1 MIRSRNIPLFG
12 LRTALNAILLLIVLH
27 GLLGIE
33 LLEDHLGAARVCRA
47 NPKPTATNDD
57 PGESPARSESTESM
71 TPIFH
76 DMAVEAGLDFVHFN
90 GMSGEY
96 YFPEMTGQGGGF
108 LDYDN
113 DGDIDVYL
121 IQGTMLGPGKTLED
135 ALFPPQGS
143 LPTKDRLFRNDLIV
157 EPDGTR
163 LLRFTDVTE
172 ESGIQSHGYGMGMAT
187 GDFDNDGWID
197 LYVTNYGSNEL
208 FRNNGDGTF
217 TNVTEEAGVDDPRWS
232 TSASFF
238 DYDAD
243 GWLDL
248 YVCNYVEVDIS
259 ENKRCYAPSSAR
271 DYCGPSDFPPVPD
284 RLLRNLGNGRFEDV
298 TGKALVSGE
307 YGAGL
312 GVVAADLNGDGRVD
326 IYVANDG
333 MANQM
338 WVNQGNGRF
347 VNDALFAG
355 IAVNWMG
362 RAEASMGVDA
372 GDFDRDGD
380 EDLFM
385 THLMQETNT
394 LYINDGKG
402 LFDDHTLKVKLGAP
416 SLAIT
421 AFGTGWFDYDND
433 GWLDIAIA
441 AGAVRVLADRVRA
454 GDPYP
459 LDQRNQLYHNRGDG
473 TFEDVSNQG
482 GEAFVVE
489 EVSRGIAYGDVDNDG
504 DADILLINNNERVR
518 LLINQTGQQRH
529 WIGFKLVGKD
539 LDRDMLGA
547 RVQVVPPEGP
557 PIWRRVRSDGSYCS
571 AHDPRVLIG
580 LGEHEKVSAVH
591 VHWPSGRKEE
601 WSEIPIDRYT
611 TLREGGGQERK

>member
-1 MIRSRNIPLFG
+1 V
-12 LRTALNAILLLIVLH
+12 LNVIFLLIFLH
-27 GLLGIE
+27 GLVGIE
-33 LLEDHLGAARVCRA
+33 HLADHYFEIPVCRA
-47 NPKPTATNDD
+47 DEKLSAPND
-57 PGESPARSESTESM
+57 SRSESGAPSESSESLA
-71 TPIFH
+71 PIFY
-76 DMAVEAGLDFVHFN
+76 DMAEKVGLDFVHFN

-108 LDYDN
+108 FDYDN

-121 IQGTMLGPGKTLED
+121 VHGNMLGPGKTLED
-135 ALFPPQGS
+135 ALFPFQGP
-143 LPTKDRLFRNDLIV
+143 LPIQDRLFRNDLIL
-157 EPDGTR
+157 EPDGR
-163 LLRFTDVTE
+163 RVLRFVDITE
-172 ESGIQSHGYGMGMAT
+172 ESGIQSLGYGMGIAT
-187 GDFDNDGWID
+187 GDFDNDGWTD

-217 TNVTEEAGVDDPRWS
+217 ANVTEEAGADDPRWS

-248 YVCNYVEVDIS
+248 YVCNYVEVDIT

-284 RLLRNLGNGRFEDV
+284 RLFRNLGNGRFEDV
-298 TGKALVSGE
+298 TGKALVSGD

-312 GVVAADLNGDGRVD
+312 GVVASDFNGDGRID

-333 MANQM
+333 MANQL

-394 LYINDGKG
+394 LYVNDGTG
-402 LFDDHTLKVKLGAP
+402 LFDDQTLNVKLGAP
-416 SLAIT
+416 SLSIT

-433 GWLDIAIA
+433 GWLDIVIA

-459 LDQRNQLYHNRGDG
+459 LDQRNQLYHNQRDG
-473 TFEDVSNQG
+473 TFEDVSSRG
-482 GEAFVVE
+482 GEAFEIE
-489 EVSRGIAYGDVDNDG
+489 EVSRGIAFGDVDNDG
-504 DADILLINNNERVR
+504 DTDILLINNNGPAR
-518 LLINQTGQQRH
+518 LLINQFGHQQH
-529 WIGFKLVGKD
+529 WLGLKLLGMG
-539 LDRDMLGA
+539 LDRNMLGA
-547 RVQVVPPEGP
+547 RIQVVPPEGP
-557 PIWRRVRSDGSYCS
+557 PIWRRVRTDGSYCS
-571 AHDPRVLIG
+571 AHDPRVLVG
-580 LGEHEKVSAVH
+580 LGEQGKVSLVR
-591 VHWPSGRKEE
+591 VHWPDGREEE
-601 WSEIPIDRYT
+601 WREIPIDRYT
-611 TLREGGGQERK
+611 TLREGEGQEKK